1 NFSIQIH
8 GEDPPTLPPSKER
21 AKMDDFYAAR
31 SRIIPPLPWST
42 FSPPFSILFSGSIP
56 FRTAAFHAG
65 EFPMSSSYPVHLKK

>member
-1 NFSIQIH
+1 FSIQIH

-42 FSPPFSILFSGSIP
+42 FSPPFSPQVLWWNL
-56 FRTAAFHAG
+56 T
-65 EFPMSSSYPVHLKK
+65 PVLTPDVFL